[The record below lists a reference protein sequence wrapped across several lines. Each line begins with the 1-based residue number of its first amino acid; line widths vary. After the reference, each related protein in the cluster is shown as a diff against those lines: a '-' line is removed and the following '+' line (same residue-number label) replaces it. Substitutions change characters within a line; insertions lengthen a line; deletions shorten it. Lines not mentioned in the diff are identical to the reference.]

1 MSNITYSHMCTN
13 ADNSRMK
20 VVYESE
26 LPHFLEAIKSDVA
39 DIRYT
44 LPDEMVRETVET
56 SRGGR
61 WGNSHVAAH
70 HSSA

>member
-1 MSNITYSHMCTN
+1 MLYLNAAFSYSCIILPISGIN
-13 ADNSRMK
+13 EFVLSLNRRA
-20 VVYESE
+20 E

-56 SRGGR
+56 SRG
-61 WGNSHVAAH
+61 
-70 HSSA
+70 